1 MINNKMKTL
10 SEKYPTKMAI
20 TSEIINLKAILNL
33 PKPTE
38 AFMSDLHGEYDA
50 FQHLIRTG
58 AGNLR
63 QKNCRGLFR

>member
-1 MINNKMKTL
+1 MINQKMKTL
-10 SEKYPTKMAI
+10 SDKYPTKMAI

-50 FQHLIRTG
+50 FQLLLRPG
-58 AGNLR
+58 AGKLR
-63 QKNCRGLFR
+63 RFFRVK

>member
-1 MINNKMKTL
+1 MKTL
-10 SEKYPTKMAI
+10 SDQYPTMAI

-50 FQHLIRTG
+50 FQTSNPNG
-58 AGNLR
+58 
-63 QKNCRGLFR
+63 CR